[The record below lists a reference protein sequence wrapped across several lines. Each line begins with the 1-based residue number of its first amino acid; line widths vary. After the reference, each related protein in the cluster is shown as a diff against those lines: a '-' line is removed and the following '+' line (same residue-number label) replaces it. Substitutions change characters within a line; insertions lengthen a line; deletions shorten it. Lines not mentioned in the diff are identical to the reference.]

1 MIAVSRVISGTTL
14 FFAALLLAFP
24 PSPAQASS
32 CDLEEAETVD
42 AGIAHYR
49 ESVCAQK
56 VLQSSAGLFE
66 SGLRAE
72 ARGDSRTLCNAA
84 HSALMKLDFY
94 RYGEWRTG
102 HRNIAEK
109 IDASFNEKLARFET
123 TTCPKKP
130 SLYRH
135 LATQGNS
142 WAMFRLAQ
150 SYLNGTGVPQD
161 DGEALA
167 WFQQAAGQGY
177 IPAAVALG
185 MMHSDSRAFAPDY
198 PVAAKWFG
206 QAAVEGD
213 AEAQYRL
220 GMLQRQGLGLG
231 KNPQQAA
238 EWLRKAATQ
247 GHSAAKTA
255 LSDMYRS
262 DEVKKPF
269 WGL

>member
-1 MIAVSRVISGTTL
+1 MC
-14 FFAALLLAFP
+14 
-24 PSPAQASS
+24 SS
-32 CDLEEAETVD
+32 DL
-42 AGIAHYR
+42 
-49 ESVCAQK
+49 S
-56 VLQSSAGLFE
+56 
-66 SGLRAE
+66 
-72 ARGDSRTLCNAA
+72 
-84 HSALMKLDFY
+84 
-94 RYGEWRTG
+94 
-102 HRNIAEK
+102 
-109 IDASFNEKLARFET
+109 
-123 TTCPKKP
+123 
-130 SLYRH
+130 
-135 LATQGNS
+135 
-142 WAMFRLAQ
+142 
-150 SYLNGTGVPQD
+150 
-161 DGEALA
+161 DG
-167 WFQQAAGQGY
+167 
-177 IPAAVALG
+177 
-185 MMHSDSRAFAPDY
+185 RAFAPDY

>member
-1 MIAVSRVISGTTL
+1 MSRVISGTTL

-94 RYGEWRTG
+94 RSGEWRTG